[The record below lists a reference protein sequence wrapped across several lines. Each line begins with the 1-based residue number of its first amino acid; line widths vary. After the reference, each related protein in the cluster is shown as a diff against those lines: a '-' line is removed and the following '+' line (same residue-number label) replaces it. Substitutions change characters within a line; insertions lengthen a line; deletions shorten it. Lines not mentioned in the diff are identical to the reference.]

1 MAKCVEQTPM
11 VAALEAR
18 PKKIGSTC
26 RKLRLSGG
34 KNLIVPGF
42 SRRGN
47 IWDYRVLEKGGPIG
61 DPVLPESTLRAGS
74 DAFEENESGCE
85 HESAGL

>member
-1 MAKCVEQTPM
+1 MAKCVEQTP
-11 VAALEAR
+11 VIATLEAR

-34 KNLIVPGF
+34 KAFIIPRF

-47 IWDYRVLEKGGPIG
+47 MGDRGVFEKYVPVG
-61 DPVLPESTLRAGS
+61 DPLLPESTLRARS
-74 DAFEENESGCE
+74 DSIKENKRGCE
-85 HESAGL
+85 HEPVGL